1 MPEYLIAFNEEWVPE
16 LTEDELMDRA
26 RALKPLIAEME
37 AAGVWVFGGG
47 LDQESPVWGIDLV
60 AGKPVTTDGPYAE
73 TKEHLGGFCVVRVD
87 SEAEALRWAEKVAV
101 GCGWPQQV
109 HRFMPRP
116 EV

>member
-1 MPEYLIAFNEEWVPE
+1 MPEYLIAFYEEWVPE

-26 RALKPLIAEME
+26 RVLKPLLAEME

-47 LDQESPVWGIDLV
+47 LDQDAPVFGVDLV
-60 AGKPVTTDGPYAE
+60 GGKPVTTDGPYAE
-73 TKEHLGGFCVVRVD
+73 TKEHLGGFCVVRVAD
-87 SEAEALRWAEKVAV
+87 EAEAQRWAEKVAV

-109 HRFMPRP
+109 HRFMPPP